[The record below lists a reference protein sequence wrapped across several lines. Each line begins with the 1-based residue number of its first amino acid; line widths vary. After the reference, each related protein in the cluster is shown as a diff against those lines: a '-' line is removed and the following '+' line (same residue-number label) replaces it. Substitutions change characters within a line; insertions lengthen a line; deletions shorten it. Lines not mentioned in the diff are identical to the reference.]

1 MELDA
6 TTKASK
12 ILIVDDQDSIR
23 EITRALLKEMG
34 FFRIALA
41 EDGAEALAK
50 LQRMPFDL
58 VICDMNMP
66 RMSGLEVLRAARAI
80 PHLRRVKFLML
91 TANSDPDSVKGA
103 VQAGISG
110 YVLKPFQPA
119 TLADKIL
126 QVLTRRD

>member
-6 TTKASK
+6 ATKGSK
-12 ILIVDDQDSIR
+12 ILIVDDQPYIR
-23 EITRALLKEMG
+23 EITRALLKDMG
-34 FFRIALA
+34 LFRIALA
-41 EDGAEALAK
+41 EDGAEALGK

-66 RMSGLEVLRAARAI
+66 KMSGLELLRVARAI

-91 TANSDPDSVKGA
+91 TANSDPESVRGA
-103 VQAGISG
+103 VEAGISG

-119 TLADKIL
+119 TLADKVL
-126 QVLTRRD
+126 QVLTKRV